1 MLLSASTRT
10 LSASCPTR
18 RCSIPPATDPR
29 TQCAP
34 SGVCG
39 VHVVVTP
46 EVDPEAS
53 TDMDGEKVASSEGE
67 SEERPRKVT
76 VVSRWVQFTPGTVKA
91 AGE

>member
-1 MLLSASTRT
+1 M
-10 LSASCPTR
+10 
-18 RCSIPPATDPR
+18 
-29 TQCAP
+29 
-34 SGVCG
+34 
-39 VHVVVTP
+39 VTP